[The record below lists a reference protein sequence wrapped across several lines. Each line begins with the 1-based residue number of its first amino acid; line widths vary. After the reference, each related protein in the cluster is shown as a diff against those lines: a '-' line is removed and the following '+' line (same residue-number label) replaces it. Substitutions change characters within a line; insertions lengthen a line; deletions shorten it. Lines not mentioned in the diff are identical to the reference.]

1 MFVFWVFPRQRRQPK
16 FFDAFLHKSFSFES
30 LLMSKKKWL
39 SDWQRI
45 THICKFSR
53 CCVFTVKNS
62 SVNMHHPHF
71 TVNMQHLLTDLL
83 TDYTD

>member
-1 MFVFWVFPRQRRQPK
+1 MLGRGLELKVRHYSSMALHYITDVPEKMAFRLAKNNSHLPVLLRE
-16 FFDAFLHKSFSFES
+16 FF
-30 LLMSKKKWL
+30 
-39 SDWQRI
+39 
-45 THICKFSR
+45 R

-62 SVNMHHPHF
+62 SVNMQHPHF